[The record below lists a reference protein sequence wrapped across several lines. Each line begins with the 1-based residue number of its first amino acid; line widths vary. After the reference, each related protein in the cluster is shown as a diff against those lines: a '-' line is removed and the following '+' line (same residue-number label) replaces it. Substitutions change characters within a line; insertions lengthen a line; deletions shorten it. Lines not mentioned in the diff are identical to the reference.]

1 MFRPPFLRP
10 LLIALALVLASSVSG
25 HAQGVRQEP
34 VREAAGNQ
42 QEPMGLSAEASAKA
56 EASATEGNLHKDQPV
71 LNAPARYPGFS
82 NGDPPVA
89 ITCDVPGPKPRPI
102 LVPAGKNP
110 LDFCPATAIAYY
122 FPVVS
127 GAAKPSDWANIEMRL
142 NKDAQMQLDNLAAA
156 KLRNKTPGQQTP
168 EKLP

>member
-1 MFRPPFLRP
+1 LRLLSPILATLLLAALFAPPAQAGKNLDMP
-10 LLIALALVLASSVSG
+10 GA
-25 HAQGVRQEP
+25 HAQSVP
-34 VREAAGNQ
+34 FAY
-42 QEPMGLSAEASAKA
+42 P
-56 EASATEGNLHKDQPV
+56 
-71 LNAPARYPGFS
+71 PA
-82 NGDPPVA
+82 A
-89 ITCDVPGPKPRPI
+89 ITCDVPGPKARPI

-127 GAAKPSDWANIEMRL
+127 NAAPASDWANIEMRL
-142 NKDAQMQLDNLAAA
+142 NKDALMQLDNLAAA

>member
-1 MFRPPFLRP
+1 MSPLSRRLRLLSPILATLLLAALFAPPAQAGKTLDMP
-10 LLIALALVLASSVSG
+10 PA
-25 HAQGVRQEP
+25 HAQSEP
-34 VREAAGNQ
+34 FAN
-42 QEPMGLSAEASAKA
+42 
-56 EASATEGNLHKDQPV
+56 
-71 LNAPARYPGFS
+71 
-82 NGDPPVA
+82 PPVA

-122 FPVVS
+122 VPVVS
-127 GAAKPSDWANIEMRL
+127 GAAKPSNWDDIEMRL
-142 NKDAQMQLDNLAAA
+142 NKDAQMQLDNFAAA